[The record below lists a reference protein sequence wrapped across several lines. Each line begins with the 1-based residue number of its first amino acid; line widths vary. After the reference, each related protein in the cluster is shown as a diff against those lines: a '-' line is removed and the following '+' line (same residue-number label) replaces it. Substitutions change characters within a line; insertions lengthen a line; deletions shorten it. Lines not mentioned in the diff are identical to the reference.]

1 MADELNFQ
9 LPPQGF
15 DSYLAGIIPED
26 QAVLAGAFSVAM
38 QQIRNIER
46 VPAPEF
52 ARVVYNSE
60 TTIDLPLVNGTDVPT
75 NLEQQAVA
83 KTKEALGSGVN
94 GTYTMSNFFG
104 AMSGLPYPWKLLYQS
119 IKDLQTQ
126 KLINIYQEMFLGTT
140 WEYAEVRITQPYG
153 ATTTPSFE
161 GSTAQEYIPPG
172 SPINNTPTT
181 PGSEKPYYNPV
192 TDEETYSPTRWG
204 SGGQPAIWDWYYNI
218 GRIDLTEDGGGY
230 GRGSASPP
238 NTPIAIRLGRS
249 GRSTPDTVLNQNCG
263 SSGLNGYCSPTGARV
278 TVNQGTDPQNCASV
292 ERKTYGRISVRTSSL
307 GASYFWRTGDS
318 QATLNWANLYGQDT
332 EGNPPRTPILYDGYP
347 GLGGGGPTPRDFA
360 FVQANIPRETIEIQD
375 PPIEMLP
382 VQANGNKA
390 TDGANVDGRVF
401 ADPYIFPGLTNTTT
415 SSTSLT
421 VSLGAQSL
429 IVEGNLGFQ
438 TNDSITLTSG
448 DVFMSGTITSYNP
461 STGALNVNVTEIDGS
476 GTYDDWQITV
486 AGPGIPIYDA
496 APGLQ
501 AAGTTFW
508 PDPGNAVVQGYID
521 QANEEIQAIKVRNN
535 ENFQKSA
542 QLNALWDSTG
552 IALKHEQ
559 RARYIA
565 LAPVPIPWDSRYADI
580 PGAFNTFVDSIPE
593 YAQQTAPHMA
603 SQTLEHISDN
613 SVGGQSIIAMMRQER
628 NQNRLAEVGI
638 QLDNNMPV
646 RLPPQVEQRLM
657 LNGTLPGAVEGI
669 PSGVI
674 PGIGLPP
681 PGGGDDAGN
690 IIYTLPSWPED
701 TSPVTYW
708 DCVNNQLR
716 LITVYANGTVEPI
729 LTGEGCPI
737 VNPIVPAGPGPG
749 LEPPPNIFEPN
760 PDDGSD
766 INGTFPP
773 PNINTNL
780 TGTTL
785 KPSTYDVNRAIDKV
799 IECNCD
805 CWID

>member
-1 MADELNFQ
+1 
-9 LPPQGF
+9 
-15 DSYLAGIIPED
+15 
-26 QAVLAGAFSVAM
+26 
-38 QQIRNIER
+38 
-46 VPAPEF
+46 
-52 ARVVYNSE
+52 
-60 TTIDLPLVNGTDVPT
+60 
-75 NLEQQAVA
+75 
-83 KTKEALGSGVN
+83 
-94 GTYTMSNFFG
+94 
-104 AMSGLPYPWKLLYQS
+104 
-119 IKDLQTQ
+119 
-126 KLINIYQEMFLGTT
+126 
-140 WEYAEVRITQPYG
+140 
-153 ATTTPSFE
+153 
-161 GSTAQEYIPPG
+161 
-172 SPINNTPTT
+172 
-181 PGSEKPYYNPV
+181 
-192 TDEETYSPTRWG
+192 
-204 SGGQPAIWDWYYNI
+204 
-218 GRIDLTEDGGGY
+218 LT
-230 GRGSASPP
+230 
-238 NTPIAIRLGRS
+238 
-249 GRSTPDTVLNQNCG
+249 
-263 SSGLNGYCSPTGARV
+263 
-278 TVNQGTDPQNCASV
+278 
-292 ERKTYGRISVRTSSL
+292 
-307 GASYFWRTGDS
+307 
-318 QATLNWANLYGQDT
+318 GQDT
-332 EGNPPRTPILYDGYP
+332 LDNPPRTPILYPGYP
-347 GLGGGGPTPRDFA
+347 GVGGGGLTPRDFA

-382 VQANGNKA
+382 VQANGNKS
-390 TDGANVDGRVF
+390 TNGENTPGRVY
-401 ADPYIFPGLTNTTT
+401 ADPYIFPGL
-415 SSTSLT
+415 
-421 VSLGAQSL
+421 
-429 IVEGNLGFQ
+429 
-438 TNDSITLTSG
+438 DS
-448 DVFMSGTITSYNP
+448 
-461 STGALNVNVTEIDGS
+461 E
-476 GTYDDWQITV
+476 
-486 AGPGIPIYDA
+486 
-496 APGLQ
+496 GLQ
-501 AAGTTFW
+501 AEGTTFW

-681 PGGGDDAGN
+681 PVVGDDDGGN
-690 IIYTLPSWPED
+690 IIFTLPAWPED
-701 TSPVTYW
+701 TSPITYW

-785 KPSTYDVNRAIDKV
+785 KPSTYDVNRAIEKV